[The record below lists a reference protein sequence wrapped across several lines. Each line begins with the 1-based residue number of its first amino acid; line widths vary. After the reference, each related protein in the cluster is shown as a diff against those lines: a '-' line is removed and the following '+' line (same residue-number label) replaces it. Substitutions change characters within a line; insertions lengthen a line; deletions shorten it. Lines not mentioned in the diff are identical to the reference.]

1 MLNRTTCYDML
12 FRIKKERRVDVSEQ
26 LDALASSRDVPQSV
40 ISFISSF
47 DERTVDDFIN
57 VISKT
62 KPFYSKIVFNYE
74 DDVSKYVKALL
85 SLLTHIK
92 ITIDKNI
99 DLRDDLVKLFDVE
112 SISRVVTRNIMYGDN
127 DSDIIKCAH
136 KIKCVYLRQDELEE
150 EKIDG

>member
-1 MLNRTTCYDML
+1 MLNRTTCYDTL
-12 FRIKKERRVDVSEQ
+12 FKLKKERKVDVSSQ
-26 LDALASSRDVPQSV
+26 LDALASSREVPQSV
-40 ISFISSF
+40 ISFIESF

-99 DLRDDLVKLFDVE
+99 DLRPELINLFDVE
-112 SISRVVTRNIMYGDN
+112 TISRVVTRNIIYGDN
-127 DSDIIKCAH
+127 DSEVIKCAH
-136 KIKCVYLRQDELEE
+136 NIKCVYLNQGEIQED
-150 EKIDG
+150 KIDG